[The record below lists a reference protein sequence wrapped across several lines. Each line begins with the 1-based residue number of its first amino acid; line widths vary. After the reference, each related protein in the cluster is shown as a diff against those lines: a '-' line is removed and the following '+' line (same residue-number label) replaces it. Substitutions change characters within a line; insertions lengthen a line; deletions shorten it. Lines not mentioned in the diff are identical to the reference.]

1 MSAGVPDRFRFQP
14 VREEDL
20 QLLQRWVALPHVAA
34 WWDVD
39 PTPEEV
45 REDFL
50 PDPPDPG
57 DDRYIVY
64 CDEQPI
70 GYIQS
75 YVAIDT
81 GSGWWRGFTDPT
93 VRGID
98 QFIGEPG
105 LVGRGL
111 GTAMVRA
118 FCARLFA
125 DPNVSAIQLDPDP
138 ANGRAIRCY
147 EKAGFVRMGL
157 VDTPDGQALLM
168 RCERPDPSE
177 FPPR

>member
-1 MSAGVPDRFRFQP
+1 MSAGVPDRFRFEP
-14 VREEDL
+14 VRAEDL
-20 QLLQRWVALPHVAA
+20 PLLQRWVALPHVAA

-57 DDRYIVY
+57 DDRYIVSL
-64 CDEQPI
+64 DGRPI

-81 GSGWWRGFTDPT
+81 GSGWWRGYTDPT

-98 QFIGEPG
+98 QFIGEPE
-105 LVGRGL
+105 LLGRGVWHRDGPGL
-111 GTAMVRA
+111 LRTALCRPHGE
-118 FCARLFA
+118 CR
-125 DPNVSAIQLDPDP
+125 P
-138 ANGRAIRCY
+138 AGSRSG
-147 EKAGFVRMGL
+147 EWAGHPVL
-157 VDTPDGQALLM
+157 
-168 RCERPDPSE
+168 
-177 FPPR
+177 